1 MAHVRR
7 QGSFCA
13 EVPSEL
19 RMVGG
24 GALAASGAG
33 QGTAGLG
40 QGGSRTRPRGGAGRA
55 AALTEVAFSS
65 VFV

>member
-1 MAHVRR
+1 
-7 QGSFCA
+7 
-13 EVPSEL
+13 
-19 RMVGG
+19 MVGG

-40 QGGSRTRPRGGAGRA
+40 QGGSRTRPQGGAGRA